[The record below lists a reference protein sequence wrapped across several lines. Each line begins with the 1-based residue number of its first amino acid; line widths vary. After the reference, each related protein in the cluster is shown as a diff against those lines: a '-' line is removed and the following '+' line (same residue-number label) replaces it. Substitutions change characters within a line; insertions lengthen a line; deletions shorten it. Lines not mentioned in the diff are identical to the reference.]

1 MLYLIGLGLS
11 KEGISLKGLKRAR
24 TCDTLYL
31 ENYTS
36 VIPEL
41 NSKDLE
47 EKFKGKIRVLDRSE
61 VEKEPDRILGE
72 AKEQDVGFL
81 VMGDPLVATT
91 HISLVLEAR
100 KRQIETEVIHASS
113 IYSAISEIGLQI
125 YKMGKSATIPMER
138 DTKVPYETLRNNKK
152 MGLHTLLFLDLDPK
166 KSKFLRIPE
175 AIDFLLSK
183 TEGGDLE
190 FKKDTK
196 VIGAARIGSD
206 STVYYGKAEEI
217 KKEDFGEP
225 PYVLIIPGELHF
237 MEEEALKKYSINTYK

>member
-11 KEGISLKGLKRAR
+11 REGISLKGLKKAR

-41 NSKDLE
+41 DSKDLE
-47 EKFKGKIRVLDRSE
+47 EKFGRKIKVLNRSE
-61 VEKEPDRILGE
+61 VEKEPNRILGE

-100 KRQIETEVIHASS
+100 KRQVETEIVHASS

-125 YKMGKSATIPMER
+125 YKIGKSATIPMER
-138 DTKVPYETLRNNKK
+138 DTKVPYETLRNNEKR
-152 MGLHTLLFLDLDPK
+152 GLHTLLFLDLNPK
-166 KSKFLRIPE
+166 EGEYLGIPE
-175 AIDFLLSK
+175 AIGFLLSK
-183 TEGGDLE
+183 TDGEDLE

-206 STVYYGKAEEI
+206 STIYYGKAEEI
-217 KKEDFGEP
+217 KKKDFGEP
-225 PYVLIIPGELHF
+225 PYVLIVPGKLHF